1 MPLLSGLIALGLK
14 PGDEVIVPAY
24 TFVASYSAI
33 IFAGLVPV
41 LAEIDESLTLD
52 PEDIEHRITPR
63 TKAIMPVHMLG
74 NPCNMDAI
82 MAIAEK
88 HGLLV
93 LEDAC
98 QGGGGSYK
106 GRKLGSIGQMGA
118 FSLNVFKTITTGDG
132 GVLVTDDDSL
142 YEAAFAVHD
151 QGHKPLRADAE
162 LTQRTILGLNFRV
175 NELFGAVALAQLR
188 KMETILSTLHAKKK
202 RLKELIA
209 GIPGFTF
216 RTLNDPEGECATL
229 CTLIF
234 DSTNR
239 AADVCRALGT
249 TTLDE
254 SGWHVYHN
262 MEHINLHLKT
272 IGQPWGK
279 GAYPRTDFI
288 LSRSMCLSVGVVCAG
303 LGAGFGISINSSEDE
318 ITVLAEQF
326 RGACIEV
333 DKLRSG

>member
-1 MPLLSGLIALGLK
+1 MGGPGSYLFGEEEREAVMEVLDSGYLFRYGRLDDPRFLHKTYTFEQEYAKHCGVKHALAVNSGTCALLSCLVALGLK

-24 TFVASYSAI
+24 TFVASYSSL

-52 PEDIEHRITPR
+52 PADIERRITSR

-74 NPCNMDAI
+74 NPCNMDAV
-82 MAIAEK
+82 MAIAKK

-132 GVLVTDDDSL
+132 GVVVTDDDRL

-151 QGHKPLRADAE
+151 QGHKPQRADAE
-162 LTQRTILGLNFRV
+162 LTQRTVLGLNFRV
-175 NELFGAVALAQLR
+175 NELYGAIALAQLR
-188 KMETILSTLHAKKK
+188 KMDGMLATLHAKKK

-209 GIPGFTF
+209 DVPGFKF
-216 RTLNDPEGECATL
+216 RTLHDPEGECATL
-229 CTLIF
+229 CALIF
-234 DSTNR
+234 DSADSRCRRMPR
-239 AADVCRALGT
+239 AGD
-249 TTLDE
+249 
-254 SGWHVYHN
+254 HH
-262 MEHINLHLKT
+262 
-272 IGQPWGK
+272 
-279 GAYPRTDFI
+279 
-288 LSRSMCLSVGVVCAG
+288 AG
-303 LGAGFGISINSSEDE
+303 
-318 ITVLAEQF
+318 
-326 RGACIEV
+326 
-333 DKLRSG
+333 